1 MIHILTKKGKGYLP
15 AEKYPSRYHGIEP
28 FCIDNGEPLAS
39 KKLPSYTKV
48 FSSALVNIARQNDKV
63 VAVTAAM
70 PYGTGLNLFKKNFPD
85 RFLMWE

>member
-39 KKLPSYTKV
+39 KKLPSYTRS
-48 FSSALVNIARQNDKV
+48 FHQ
-63 VAVTAAM
+63 
-70 PYGTGLNLFKKNFPD
+70 P
-85 RFLMWE
+85 